1 MSNQQL
7 YNQHRANGVP
17 HEEAIT
23 ALGVNAATARTL
35 KSRHSKQGAT
45 PEAKPLKVAKKQAS
59 IFESAHIAPVGTT
72 LTKQTPDGWI
82 SVTKE
87 SETGA
92 LAMDSEV
99 LQKFVALGKFD
110 LQAARNAAV
119 SLLFIGVVIGHAGLV
134 WYDCGQMW
142 GMPGVI
148 GGAVTFAVV
157 LAAVLLASDA
167 SKNRTSSSAL
177 WFVALI
183 DAAAFFVHVPT
194 FEKYADIGP
203 IETRAFASFLCGCSF
218 VALYLFRDSKL
229 D

>member
-1 MSNQQL
+1 MTTAAQ
-7 YNQHRANGVP
+7 YRQHLTDGLTHDQAVAQIGC
-17 HEEAIT
+17 
-23 ALGVNAATARTL
+23 NAATARTL
-35 KSRHSKQGAT
+35 KSRYNNSDSSEKPNSSKPRKATNKIQQVDPGTVFFASPQAT
-45 PEAKPLKVAKKQAS
+45 PATPPVVT
-59 IFESAHIAPVGTT
+59 APR
-72 LTKQTPDGWI
+72 
-82 SVTKE
+82 
-87 SETGA
+87 
-92 LAMDSEV
+92 
-99 LQKFVALGKFD
+99 FD

-134 WYDCGQMW
+134 WYDTGQMW
-142 GMPGVI
+142 GTPGVI

>member
-1 MSNQQL
+1 MSNQST
-7 YNQHRANGVP
+7 YNQHRQNGVP
-17 HEEAIT
+17 HDEAIT

-35 KSRHSKQGAT
+35 KSRYNNSDSPEKPNSSKPRRVVNNSTTVETREAVTPAT
-45 PEAKPLKVAKKQAS
+45 PPVVT
-59 IFESAHIAPVGTT
+59 APR
-72 LTKQTPDGWI
+72 
-82 SVTKE
+82 
-87 SETGA
+87 
-92 LAMDSEV
+92 
-99 LQKFVALGKFD
+99 FD
-110 LQAARNAAV
+110 LQAARNAVV
-119 SLLFIGVVIGHAGLV
+119 SLLLITVVIGHAGLV
-134 WYDCGQMW
+134 WYDTGQMW

-229 D
+229 S

>member
-1 MSNQQL
+1 MKQSNQQV
-7 YNQHRANGVP
+7 YNTHRTNGVP
-17 HEEAIT
+17 HDEAIT
-23 ALGVNAATARTL
+23 ALGVNSATARTL
-35 KSRHSKQGAT
+35 KSRYNNSDSSEKPNSSKPRRVVNNSTTVETREAVTPAT
-45 PEAKPLKVAKKQAS
+45 P
-59 IFESAHIAPVGTT
+59 PV
-72 LTKQTPDGWI
+72 
-82 SVTKE
+82 VT
-87 SETGA
+87 
-92 LAMDSEV
+92 V
-99 LQKFVALGKFD
+99 PRFD

-119 SLLFIGVVIGHAGLV
+119 SLLLIAVVIGHAGLV
-134 WYDCGQMW
+134 WYDTGQMW
-142 GMPGVI
+142 GTPGVI

>member
-1 MSNQQL
+1 MTTAAQ
-7 YNQHRANGVP
+7 YRQH
-17 HEEAIT
+17 IT
-23 ALGVNAATARTL
+23 DGLTHDQAVAQIGCNSATARTL
-35 KSRHSKQGAT
+35 KSRYNNSDSSEKPNSSKPRRVVNNSTTVETREAVTPAT
-45 PEAKPLKVAKKQAS
+45 PPVVT
-59 IFESAHIAPVGTT
+59 APR
-72 LTKQTPDGWI
+72 
-82 SVTKE
+82 
-87 SETGA
+87 
-92 LAMDSEV
+92 
-99 LQKFVALGKFD
+99 FD

-119 SLLFIGVVIGHAGLV
+119 SLLLIAVVIGHAGLV
-134 WYDCGQMW
+134 WYDTGQMW
-142 GMPGVI
+142 GTPGVI